1 LTTSHALIVDYL
13 ETLKNKAPGTV
24 VGYQRAL
31 DAFADWLAARPGS
44 QEQFQPEAF
53 TKTAVEAYFAEL
65 EAQYSSS
72 YRILVKSALSGFA
85 DWLIE
90 DDRLR
95 RNPTKGLHIEA
106 QALLAPRV
114 LDEEQRYILKLLVER
129 ENDPRVMALF
139 ALGYYAGCRVS
150 DVSWLR
156 LENVHLSERG
166 GWIKVGYKGSKLRE
180 IDLTKPAKQA
190 LAAYLPQRA
199 SSVESSYV
207 FPSQRAQRLSE
218 AGIHHWFRGLKA
230 QAKKSEWEL
239 IEALSYHD
247 LRHDFAHRAR
257 AADWSLEEIAYYLGH
272 ITQRG
277 TPAVQTTVRYTQASR
292 EQIKAKLKLLG

>member
-1 LTTSHALIVDYL
+1 MSDSALMMQYIA
-13 ETLKNKAPGTV
+13 TLKNKASGTV

-31 DAFADWLAARPGS
+31 DAFVIWLDARPGG
-44 QEQFQPEAF
+44 QGQFQPEAF
-53 TKTAVEAYFAEL
+53 TKTAVEAYFTEL
-65 EAQYSSS
+65 EAQYSPT
-72 YRILVKSALSGFA
+72 YRVLVKSALSGFA

-90 DDRLR
+90 EDRLR
-95 RNPTKGLHIEA
+95 RNPTRGLHIEA

-114 LDEEQRYILKLLVER
+114 LDEQQRYVLKSLVER
-129 ENDPRVMALF
+129 ENDPRGMALF

-156 LENVHLSERG
+156 LENVHLTERG
-166 GWIKVGYKGSKLRE
+166 SWLKVGYKGSKLRD
-180 IDLTKPAKQA
+180 IDLTKQAKQA
-190 LAAYLPQRA
+190 LAVYLPQRT
-199 SSVESSYV
+199 SSVDSPYL
-207 FPSQRAQRLSE
+207 FPSQRAERLSE
-218 AGIHHWFRGLKA
+218 AGIHYWFRRLKA
-230 QAKKSEWEL
+230 QAKKSEWDL

-257 AADWSLEEIAYYLGH
+257 AAGWSLEEIAYYLGH

-292 EQIKAKLKLLG
+292 EQIREKLKLLS

>member
-1 LTTSHALIVDYL
+1 MPDSMLMMQYIAS
-13 ETLKNKAPGTV
+13 LKNKAPGTV
-24 VGYQRAL
+24 VGYRRAL
-31 DAFADWLAARPGS
+31 DAFSDWLATQPGG
-44 QEQFQPEAF
+44 QGELQPEAF

-65 EAQYSSS
+65 EAQYSPS

-95 RNPTKGLHIEA
+95 RNPTQGLHIEA

-114 LDEEQRYILKLLVER
+114 LDEEQRYILKSLVER
-129 ENDPRVMALF
+129 ENDPRGTALF
-139 ALGYYAGCRVS
+139 ALGFYAGCRVS

-156 LENVHLSERG
+156 LENVHLTERG
-166 GWIKVGYKGSKLRE
+166 GWIKVGYKGSKLRD
-180 IDLTKPAKQA
+180 IDLTKQAKQA
-190 LAAYLPQRA
+190 LATFLAQREPQED
-199 SSVESSYV
+199 SPYV
-207 FPSQRAQRLSE
+207 FPSQRAERLTE
-218 AGIHHWFRGLKA
+218 AGIHHWFRGLKV
-230 QAKKSEWEL
+230 QAKKNEWEL

-257 AADWSLEEIAYYLGH
+257 AKGWSLEEIAYYRGH

-277 TPAVQTTVRYTQASR
+277 TPAVQTMVRYTQASR
-292 EQIKAKLKLLG
+292 EQIKAKLKLLS